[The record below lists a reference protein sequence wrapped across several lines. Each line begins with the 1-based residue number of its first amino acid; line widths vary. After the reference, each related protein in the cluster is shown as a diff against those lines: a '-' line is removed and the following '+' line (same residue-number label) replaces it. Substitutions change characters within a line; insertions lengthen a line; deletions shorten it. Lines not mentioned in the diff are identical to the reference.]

1 MADARWLLC
10 GGFFVVAARVLR
22 CSVELSSQWLI
33 WSSVGDGVLVPSP
46 DPFVVVL
53 VVVTLLSGGKE
64 LLNESVFLFRCRAV
78 VFSM

>member
-1 MADARWLLC
+1 ML
-10 GGFFVVAARVLR
+10 AARVLR
-22 CSVELSSQWLI
+22 CSVELSSSQWLI
-33 WSSVGDGVLVPSP
+33 WSSVGDGVLVPST